1 MRDIAPIRVLLVE
14 DDEDDYLITRDL
26 ISSIPGGR
34 YELDWVNHYDAGL
47 EAIRRRTHDIALVDF
62 RLGAQTGLDLLRESR
77 ELGASLPILLLT
89 GQGDREVD
97 EEAMRAGAADYLVK
111 GQLSADVLERAI
123 RYANERRSAGE
134 NLRRER
140 DLISRVM
147 ETSPVGILTLD
158 RTGRI
163 TFANSQAEQLLGLA
177 REAIHKGA
185 CHISECRFTA
195 LESGQNRP
203 LSAPFDELRLSSQ
216 PVQGVRYA
224 LDRPGERRVILSLNA
239 TPLRDDS
246 GAPDGSVI
254 TVEDITERLDLEAQ
268 LRQSQKMESVGQL
281 AAGVAHDINNILTI
295 ILGHVGMLMAAAPP
309 NSASIKP
316 LWQVSAAAERAA
328 RFIRQ
333 LLMFSRRQVI
343 QSRVLEVNA
352 VLRGM
357 GSLLPRMLGEDV
369 IIETSYAADLPLVEA
384 DVGML
389 EQVVMNLAVNAR
401 DAMPKGG
408 RLRLVTAVAEIDE
421 TYARSRPEARP
432 GRFVHLSVSDTGCGM
447 DAKVLARIFEPFFST
462 KEVGRGTGLGLATVY
477 GIVKQHHGWIE
488 VESQVGTGSQF
499 SIFLPAT
506 DKAADQSAEPTVNLE
521 LIRGGRETILLV
533 EDEHILRE
541 LVVTV
546 LREYGYTVLEA
557 PSGDAAIRVW
567 DQHHTFIDLLLTD
580 VVMPG
585 GMNGYELARRL
596 REQRPDLPVIYSS
609 GYSAERTKEE
619 IELDGYAFLPK
630 PYLPRQVAQLVRQSL
645 DGAITLEKSSTS
657 ARPVA
662 RRPQS
667 CAA

>member
-1 MRDIAPIRVLLVE
+1 
-14 DDEDDYLITRDL
+14 
-26 ISSIPGGR
+26 
-34 YELDWVNHYDAGL
+34 
-47 EAIRRRTHDIALVDF
+47 
-62 RLGAQTGLDLLRESR
+62 
-77 ELGASLPILLLT
+77 
-89 GQGDREVD
+89 
-97 EEAMRAGAADYLVK
+97 
-111 GQLSADVLERAI
+111 
-123 RYANERRSAGE
+123 
-134 NLRRER
+134 
-140 DLISRVM
+140 
-147 ETSPVGILTLD
+147 
-158 RTGRI
+158 
-163 TFANSQAEQLLGLA
+163 
-177 REAIHKGA
+177 
-185 CHISECRFTA
+185 
-195 LESGQNRP
+195 
-203 LSAPFDELRLSSQ
+203 
-216 PVQGVRYA
+216 
-224 LDRPGERRVILSLNA
+224 
-239 TPLRDDS
+239 
-246 GAPDGSVI
+246 
-254 TVEDITERLDLEAQ
+254 
-268 LRQSQKMESVGQL
+268 
-281 AAGVAHDINNILTI
+281 
-295 ILGHVGMLMAAAPP
+295 
-309 NSASIKP
+309 
-316 LWQVSAAAERAA
+316 
-328 RFIRQ
+328 
-333 LLMFSRRQVI
+333 
-343 QSRVLEVNA
+343 
-352 VLRGM
+352 
-357 GSLLPRMLGEDV
+357 
-369 IIETSYAADLPLVEA
+369 
-384 DVGML
+384 
-389 EQVVMNLAVNAR
+389 
-401 DAMPKGG
+401 
-408 RLRLVTAVAEIDE
+408 
-421 TYARSRPEARP
+421 
-432 GRFVHLSVSDTGCGM
+432 M